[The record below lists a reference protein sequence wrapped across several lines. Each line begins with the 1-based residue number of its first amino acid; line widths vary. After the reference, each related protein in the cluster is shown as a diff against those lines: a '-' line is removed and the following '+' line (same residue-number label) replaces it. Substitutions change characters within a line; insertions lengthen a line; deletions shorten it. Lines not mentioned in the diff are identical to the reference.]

1 MLKSECT
8 EEEWK
13 VFAEKRR
20 LMDASADRP
29 LDGAAELLSKAWTL
43 NKKVTRGEDY
53 YGKTCDKEVSEG

>member
-20 LMDASADRP
+20 LMDASADRS
-29 LDGAAELLSKAWTL
+29 LEGAAELLAKPWKL
-43 NKKVTRGEDY
+43 KNRLVKKELAN
-53 YGKTCDKEVSEG
+53 E